1 MPEQPSE
8 YAAFLR
14 PGNIVHIGVD
24 LPDKT
29 FAEDVATVIC
39 TDNGEIRLQLC
50 GSGFPRHLPII
61 SGSKILISKG
71 EGRTLFH
78 CTTQLKD
85 ASSEGALRIELPKKV
100 VVSERCEQTREDV
113 TVPVKYYLPKSQ
125 NMGRVI
131 SEWESLRGCQGG
143 CIDEAAPILSG
154 RKSLVN
160 FSGNGLRF
168 KISDCLSYGTLLHLN
183 IELPGK
189 NAEHIHAIG
198 SIVRTKELLEEMNR
212 VAYYSTSMSFKMIAS
227 SDRQR
232 LIKHILAEQRRSL
245 LEKKRSDSE
254 LGSRS

>member
-14 PGNIVHIGVD
+14 PGSIVNIGVD

-39 TDNGEIRLQLC
+39 SDKGEIRLQLC

-71 EGRTLFH
+71 EGRTLYH

-85 ASSEGALRIELPKKV
+85 AGSEGALRIELPRKV

-113 TVPVKYYLPKSQ
+113 TVPVNYYLPNSQ

-131 SEWESLRGCQGG
+131 SEWESLKGCQGA
-143 CIDEAAPILSG
+143 CIDEAAPILAG
-154 RKSLVN
+154 RKSRVN
-160 FSGNGLRF
+160 FSGSGLRF
-168 KISDCLSYGTLLHLN
+168 KISDCLSYGTILHLN
-183 IELPGK
+183 IELPGTHQ
-189 NAEHIHAIG
+189 EHIHAIG
-198 SIVRTKELLEEMNR
+198 SIVRTKELLEERNH
-212 VAYYSTSMSFKMIAS
+212 VEYYSTSMSFKMIAS
-227 SDRQR
+227 SDRQK
-232 LIKHILAEQRRSL
+232 LIRHILAEQHRGL
-245 LEKKRSDSE
+245 LEKTAPSS
-254 LGSRS
+254 